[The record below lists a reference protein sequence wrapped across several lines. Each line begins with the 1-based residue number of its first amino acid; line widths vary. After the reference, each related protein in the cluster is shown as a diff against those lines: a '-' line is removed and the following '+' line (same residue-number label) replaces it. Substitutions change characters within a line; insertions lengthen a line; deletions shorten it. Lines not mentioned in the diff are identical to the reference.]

1 MPKKTENMMKHIT
14 IIFSIVGMM
23 LLAGCDDR
31 LYLDPHQSIS
41 TSQAFETL
49 ADFSYAI
56 NGMYE
61 GARSEGLH
69 GGHLNIYPDIMA
81 DNLTRSLE
89 GRLTHTTVYNWQISS
104 DYYLMEETFD
114 EAYLVILRANKVLE
128 GAEEYE
134 PADAAEQTELD
145 HYKAQALAMRAL
157 MHFELVKVFSKA
169 YSQGSASD
177 LGIPYINSTEATY
190 PSRDGLFDTYD
201 KIVQDLEDAYGLI
214 DPSDTR
220 KDRFNQAAIAA
231 LQAKVAME
239 MGDYASVISKGQ
251 VALDAVPV
259 STRDNFFGIWKD
271 ENKDGVLFYIAV
283 EKRDDLQLGVNYSQ
297 SSGAGIRSEYV
308 CSYELYQL
316 YDSADIRLTSYI
328 TTSEFEGN
336 LYNHIEK
343 YRGRSSSVEANPTP
357 DLVDLK
363 ILRAADISLLVA
375 EANMLNATQQTF
387 AALKHLNDVRFNRYD
402 TSAISFPPLSN
413 LELLDEIYLQR
424 RLELAFE
431 GDRLF
436 TLKRLGLDI
445 ERTAEGQYADG
456 SGVGPDELV
465 LEASS
470 HKFQLPI
477 PQSEMD
483 VNPNIRDQQN
493 PGY

>member
-1 MPKKTENMMKHIT
+1 MKHR
-14 IIFSIVGMM
+14 IIIISIVG
-23 LLAGCDDR
+23 LVLATGCDDR

-41 TSQAFETL
+41 TGQAFETL

-56 NGMYE
+56 NGMYA
-61 GARSEGLH
+61 GARSENLH

-104 DYYLMEETFD
+104 DYYLMEGIFD
-114 EAYLVILRANKVLE
+114 QAYLVILRANKILE
-128 GAEEYE
+128 SSEEFE
-134 PADAAEQTELD
+134 PADAGEQAELD

-157 MHFELVKVFSKA
+157 MHFELAKVFGKA
-169 YSQGSASD
+169 YSQASASD
-177 LGIPYINSTEATY
+177 MGVPYITSSEATY
-190 PSRDGLFDTYD
+190 PSRDGLLDNYD
-201 KIVQDLEDAYGLI
+201 RIVQDLEDAYDLI
-214 DPSDTR
+214 DPSITS

-231 LQAKVAME
+231 FQAKVAME
-239 MGDYASVISKGQ
+239 MGDYATVISKGEEALASVP
-251 VALDAVPV
+251 VAL
-259 STRDNFFGIWKD
+259 RDNFFGIWKD
-271 ENKDGVLFYIAV
+271 ENKDGVLFYIKV

-297 SSGAGIRSEYV
+297 SSAQGIKSEYV

-328 TTSEFEGN
+328 TTSDFEGN
-336 LYNHIEK
+336 TYNHIEK
-343 YRGRSSSVEANPTP
+343 YRGRSSTVEANPTP

-363 ILRAADISLLVA
+363 ILMAADISLLVA
-375 EANMLNATQQTF
+375 EAHMTGGSQNPIQ
-387 AALKHLNDVRFNRYD
+387 ALEYLNDVRFNRYD
-402 TSAISFPPLSN
+402 TTAISFPPLNN
-413 LELLDEIYLQR
+413 LDLLDEIYLQR

-436 TLKRLGLDI
+436 TLKRLGRDI
-445 ERTAEGQYADG
+445 ERTPAGHYADG

-470 HKFQLPI
+470 HKLQLPI